1 MTNTYKLSVNDE
13 FEFQLDAQDVNS
25 LDTSLQPNN
34 KQHILEDFASQ
45 SVHIENK
52 DVLNRQYTVRING
65 NRYQVVIKN
74 DLDLLIE
81 EMGLS
86 LGANAIENDIF
97 APMPGVILSVD
108 VKEGDS
114 VKEGDTL
121 CVLEAMKMENALLSP
136 RDGVIKSIEVS
147 TADTVEKNAL
157 LLTLEPLS

>member
-1 MTNTYKLSVNDE
+1 
-13 FEFQLDAQDVNS
+13 
-25 LDTSLQPNN
+25 
-34 KQHILEDFASQ
+34 
-45 SVHIENK
+45 
-52 DVLNRQYTVRING
+52 
-65 NRYQVVIKN
+65 
-74 DLDLLIE
+74 
-81 EMGLS
+81 MGLS
-86 LGANAIENDIF
+86 LGADAIENDIF

-114 VKEGDTL
+114 VEEGDTL

>member
-34 KQHILEDFASQ
+34 KQHIL
-45 SVHIENK
+45 VHIEGK

-65 NRYQVVIKN
+65 NRYQVAIKN

-86 LGANAIENDIF
+86 LGADAIENDIF

-121 CVLEAMKMENALLSP
+121 CVLEAMKMENSLLSP